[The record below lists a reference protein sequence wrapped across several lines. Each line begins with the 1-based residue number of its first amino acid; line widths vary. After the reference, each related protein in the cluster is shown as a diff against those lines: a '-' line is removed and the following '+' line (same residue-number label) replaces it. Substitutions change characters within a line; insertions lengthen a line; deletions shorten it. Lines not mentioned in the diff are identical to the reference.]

1 MALSSIKTK
10 NFKYMKEKK
19 VSHKGVVR
27 SITDKTINVEIISLS
42 ACSECHAKMMCSASD
57 MKVKNIEVKRRF
69 YDDYS
74 VGEEVNVSLT
84 KTMGYKAVILSY
96 LIPLII
102 LIIILLSLQDIY
114 GNELIAGLGCVAGVA
129 VYYFFIWLFRG
140 KLENKFS
147 FTIEKL

>member
-1 MALSSIKTK
+1 MK
-10 NFKYMKEKK
+10 KEKR
-19 VSHKGVVR
+19 VSHKGVVK
-27 SITDKTINVEIISLS
+27 SITQDVINVEIVSKS
-42 ACSECHAKMMCSASD
+42 ACSECHAKMMCTASD
-57 MKVKNIEVKRRF
+57 MKVKNIAVKRRF

-84 KTMGYKAVILSY
+84 KTMGYKAVVISY
-96 LIPLII
+96 LIPL
-102 LIIILLSLQDIY
+102 LILLILLLYLQDRF

-129 VYYFFIWLFRG
+129 VYYFFIWLLRG

>member
-1 MALSSIKTK
+1 MSR
-10 NFKYMKEKK
+10 NQ
-19 VSHKGVVR
+19 VSHKGVVT
-27 SITDKTINVEIISLS
+27 SITDNVINVQILSKS
-42 ACSECHAKMMCSASD
+42 ACSECHARSMCTASD

-69 YDDYS
+69 YDDYT

-84 KTMGYKAVILSY
+84 KSMGYKAVVLSY
-96 LIPLII
+96 LIPLA
-102 LIIILLSLQDIY
+102 ILLILLLYLQDRF

-129 VYYFFIWLFRG
+129 VYYFIIWLFRG

>member
-1 MALSSIKTK
+1 MSR
-10 NFKYMKEKK
+10 NQ
-19 VSHKGVVR
+19 VSHKGVVT
-27 SITDKTINVEIISLS
+27 SITDKVINVQILSKS
-42 ACSECHAKMMCSASD
+42 ACSECHARSMCTASD

-69 YDDYS
+69 YDDYT

-84 KTMGYKAVILSY
+84 KSMGYKAVVLSY
-96 LIPLII
+96 LIPLV
-102 LIIILLSLQDIY
+102 ILLILLLYLQDRY

-129 VYYFFIWLFRG
+129 VYYFIIWLLRG